1 MKLAIVGLG
10 GVGGHYGARLARR
23 YAGGKDGV
31 DVLFVARGEHLR
43 QIRQGGLQYS
53 TPGEAWVAYPAA
65 ASDQPSEWGELDL
78 ILFCVKTYALEE
90 SAAQLRANVGLATT
104 LTTVLNGVDNAE
116 RLRAVFPHA
125 AVLNGG
131 VYISATL
138 VAPGEVRH
146 IGGTGKTFF
155 GLEPAPGHY
164 IQEPAPGRHIQEP
177 APGRHAQEPAPGRHA
192 QEQGGEHA
200 RFRPLAGLFQAAG
213 IDAEYR
219 EDIRWAV
226 WEKYLFIS
234 PLASATTVLGQ
245 TFGELQADPHSW
257 ALLNGL
263 LSEVEAVAGAQG
275 VSLPADVHQT
285 TLNKVRSFPPTTQ
298 TSLQTDAERGKP
310 LELET
315 FTGYVVRAGRRLG
328 VPVPLH
334 EQIYSQLKPV

>member
-43 QIRQGGLQYS
+43 QIQENGLRFS
-53 TPGEAWVAYPAA
+53 IPSGEAWVAHPAA
-65 ASDQPSEWGELDL
+65 ASDHPSEWGELDL
-78 ILFCVKTYALEE
+78 VLFCVKTYALEE
-90 SAAQLRANVGLATT
+90 SAAQLRENVGQATT
-104 LTTVLNGVDNAE
+104 LITVLNGVDNAE
-116 RLRAVFPHA
+116 RLQAAFPQA

-155 GLEPAPGHY
+155 GLEPAPG
-164 IQEPAPGRHIQEP
+164 
-177 APGRHAQEPAPGRHA
+177 RHAQEPAPGR
-192 QEQGGEHA
+192 EEHA

-219 EDIRWAV
+219 ADIRWAV

-234 PLASATTVLGQ
+234 PLASATTALGQ
-245 TFGELQADPHSW
+245 TFGELQADPKSW

-263 LSEVEAVAGAQG
+263 LSEVEAVAVAQG
-275 VSLPADVHQT
+275 VSLPADVHQA
-285 TLNKVRSFPPTTQ
+285 TLNKVRSFPPGTK

-315 FTGYVVRAGRRLG
+315 FTGYVARAGHRLG

-334 EQIYSQLKPV
+334 DQVYRQLNRLEE